1 MVNSTEQK
9 LINFQS
15 QVGQAES
22 KIKLIGA
29 YIVSFVLIFIGIISL
44 YHWVKVTMSPS
55 FCDTNCYPSDK
66 NNSKK
71 CEELKCKDK
80 TPKKVYLMFG
90 LLIPIAIFVIFIA
103 RYNDNLVQ
111 TNKAYAVVQGT
122 EAEIGGGVNLLKK
135 IF

>member
-1 MVNSTEQK
+1 MVNSTAQNF
-9 LINFQS
+9 INFQS
-15 QVGQAES
+15 QVGKAES
-22 KIKLIGA
+22 KTKLLGA

-55 FCDTNCYPSDK
+55 FCDLNCYPPDK

-80 TPKKVYLMFG
+80 TPKRVYLMFG
-90 LLIPIAIFVIFIA
+90 LSIPIAIFVIFIA

-111 TNKAYAVVQGT
+111 TNQEYAAFQGT
-122 EAEIGGGVNLLKK
+122 ETELSEGVKFLKN
-135 IF
+135 IL

>member
-15 QVGQAES
+15 QVGQAQS
-22 KIKLIGA
+22 KIKLMGA

-44 YHWVKVTMSPS
+44 YHWVKVTMYPS
-55 FCDTNCYPSDK
+55 FCDTNCYPPDK
-66 NNSKK
+66 NNYKK

-90 LLIPIAIFVIFIA
+90 LSIPIAIFVIIIA

-111 TNKAYAVVQGT
+111 TNKPYAFVKGT
-122 EAEIGGGVNLLKK
+122 EAEIAGGVNLLKK

>member
-1 MVNSTEQK
+1 MVNSTAQNF
-9 LINFQS
+9 INFQS
-15 QVGQAES
+15 QVGKAQS
-22 KIKLIGA
+22 KTKLWGA

-55 FCDTNCYPSDK
+55 FCDTNCYPPDK

-80 TPKKVYLMFG
+80 TPKRVYLMFG
-90 LLIPIAIFVIFIA
+90 LSIPIAIFVIFIA

-111 TNKAYAVVQGT
+111 TNQAYAAFQGT